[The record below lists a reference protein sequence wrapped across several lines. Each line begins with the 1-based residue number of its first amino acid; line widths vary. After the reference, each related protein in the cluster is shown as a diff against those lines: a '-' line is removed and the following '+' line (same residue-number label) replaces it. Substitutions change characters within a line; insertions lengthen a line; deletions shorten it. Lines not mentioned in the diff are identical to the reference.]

1 MRKKKTY
8 AMKRGGGVKPRMMK
22 KGGNVKPRMMKKG
35 GNVKPR
41 MMKKGG
47 NVKPRMMSKGG
58 AARKTMTIAH
68 SISQVTEDFLFS
80 AQVGSSSVKSITV
93 FCQQIA
99 TIICK

>member
-41 MMKKGG
+41 MMK
-47 NVKPRMMSKGG
+47 NGG
-58 AARKTMTIAH
+58 AAKTMTIA
-68 SISQVTEDFLFS
+68 QLRAEAKKKGMKL
-80 AQVGSSSVKSITV
+80 VKDTKK
-93 FCQQIA
+93 A
-99 TIICK
+99 

>member
-47 NVKPRMMSKGG
+47 NIKMMSKGG
-58 AARKTMTIAH
+58 ATKKTMTIA
-68 SISQVTEDFLFS
+68 QLRAEAKKKGMKL
-80 AQVGSSSVKSITV
+80 VKDTKK
-93 FCQQIA
+93 A
-99 TIICK
+99 

>member
-8 AMKRGGGVKPRMMK
+8 AMKRGGNVKPRMMK

-47 NVKPRMMSKGG
+47 NVKKFAPGGRVTKGG
-58 AARKTMTIAH
+58 TAKKTMT
-68 SISQVTEDFLFS
+68 V
-80 AQVGSSSVKSITV
+80 AQLRAEAKKKGMKLVKDTKK
-93 FCQQIA
+93 A
-99 TIICK
+99 

>member
-41 MMKKGG
+41 MM
-47 NVKPRMMSKGG
+47 SKGG
-58 AARKTMTIAH
+58 AAKKTMTIA
-68 SISQVTEDFLFS
+68 QLRAEAKKKGMKL
-80 AQVGSSSVKSITV
+80 VKDTKK
-93 FCQQIA
+93 A
-99 TIICK
+99 

>member
-41 MMKKGG
+41 MM
-47 NVKPRMMSKGG
+47 SKGG
-58 AARKTMTIAH
+58 AAQKTMT
-68 SISQVTEDFLFS
+68 L
-80 AQVGSSSVKSITV
+80 AQLRAEAKKKGMKLVKDTKK
-93 FCQQIA
+93 A
-99 TIICK
+99 

>member
-8 AMKRGGGVKPRMMK
+8 AMKRGGKVKPRMMK

-47 NVKPRMMSKGG
+47 SIKKFAPGGKVTKG
-58 AARKTMTIAH
+58 AATKKTVKKPTMT
-68 SISQVTEDFLFS
+68 L
-80 AQVGSSSVKSITV
+80 AQLRAEAKKRKMKLVK
-93 FCQQIA
+93 A
-99 TIICK
+99 

>member
-41 MMKKGG
+41 MM
-47 NVKPRMMSKGG
+47 SKGG
-58 AARKTMTIAH
+58 AAKKTMT
-68 SISQVTEDFLFS
+68 L
-80 AQVGSSSVKSITV
+80 AQLRAEAKKKGMKLVKDTKK
-93 FCQQIA
+93 A
-99 TIICK
+99 

>member
-47 NVKPRMMSKGG
+47 NVKRFKPGGIVTKGG
-58 AARKTMTIAH
+58 AAKKTMTIA
-68 SISQVTEDFLFS
+68 QLRAEAKKKGMKL
-80 AQVGSSSVKSITV
+80 VKDT
-93 FCQQIA
+93 
-99 TIICK
+99 KKG